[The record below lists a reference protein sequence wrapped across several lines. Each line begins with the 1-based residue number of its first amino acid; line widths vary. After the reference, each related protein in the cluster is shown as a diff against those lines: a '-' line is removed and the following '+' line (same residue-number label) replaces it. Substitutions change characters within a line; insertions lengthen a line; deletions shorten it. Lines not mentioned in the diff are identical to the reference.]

1 MAHQDGRHSL
11 RNVRS
16 LPHDADVKGDIVRQI
31 IYPPKLVVRALIFLE
46 LRKGEGS
53 GIPPPLPIEE
63 DQKKPDLNE
72 VKPISFARFDNK
84 SMNRPPSPAPNKIS
98 IEFFRNKLLSPAA
111 SSCVLFPFDTRL
123 VKIGCYGYE
132 I

>member
-1 MAHQDGRHSL
+1 MEDQDGRYSL

-31 IYPPKLVVRALIFLE
+31 IYPPKLVVRALIFLK
-46 LRKGEGS
+46 LRKWEGS

-84 SMNRPPSPAPNKIS
+84 SMNRPPSPPPPHTR
-98 IEFFRNKLLSPAA
+98 FLLNFSETNYYLQLPVAVCF
-111 SSCVLFPFDTRL
+111 SLLTQDW
-123 VKIGCYGYE
+123 
-132 I
+132 